1 MDLYTL
7 NSDLT
12 GTKKKVDGRVNSNK
26 DQNNSVHIP
35 ANSYMIDMTD
45 PVSHPLHNHTQH
57 IQTDPTNP
65 KEKPK
70 RVMFGPYIVGPTIG
84 KGEFGKVK
92 MGWTSVPSGSNA
104 VPKQVAIKFIRR
116 DSIVRGSDREV
127 KMFREINALK
137 HLTHPNIVRLQDV
150 LQNSKYIGI
159 VLVYVAGGEFYKY
172 IQKRRRL
179 REPEAC
185 RIFAQLISG
194 VGYMHGKGLVH
205 RDLKLE
211 NLLLD
216 NNLNLVITDFGFVNE
231 FNRSSSLMKTSCGSP
246 CYAAP
251 ELVISTEGYVGT
263 KADIWSC
270 GIILFAMLAG
280 YLPWD
285 DDPDNP
291 GGEDIGKLYNYILS
305 TPLKFPEYVTLR
317 PRDLL
322 RKILVPDPERRLDM
336 QGIKSHQWLSPH
348 ANFLSITVEQW
359 DTTVRQRRSYRRPQI
374 YSYHPSTD
382 TTLPTHGKI
391 TDAGRRLVNTT
402 KVLNEP
408 ENKTTDFETS
418 GLISKK
424 CVGASHRMKTDDSR
438 RSLDGEIG
446 TFTPVRLKEKGTSG
460 LHPGVKVSSPHH
472 QSSERD
478 MRYEYQRYLENDMGS
493 TAINTSIQTK
503 LDDELSD
510 STPSPPLRPLTVR
523 NVVDDDETVTSPR
536 IERHNRQA
544 KIRPTSFHAS
554 MRTTT
559 PDDINLQTELLSGLT
574 LDQSIDGNNEVLALL
589 ETQDKHS
596 KRMSM
601 PIHAVNSGSFSSRT
615 KQTSDHQLGT
625 IGENCLENSSDSEV
639 ADEEQYGNRTATT
652 PARGQPRGYLTVS
665 GSSKYPVSSESAD
678 RKKRFSTPTF
688 FPGNSG
694 NSSPSNA
701 FNFDVKRQSSSSP
714 TGSGTVANTLGTSR
728 TSTIPRSITLANTSV
743 SHHRRKQD
751 TTNSHGTHSRSRS
764 VNLKKATG
772 ANNSSPAEVAA
783 VKASTRAR
791 ENMAHAEPKT
801 VFRRSNST
809 ARRLLGFFKHG
820 STEL

>member
-1 MDLYTL
+1 MRSL
-7 NSDLT
+7 
-12 GTKKKVDGRVNSNK
+12 
-26 DQNNSVHIP
+26 
-35 ANSYMIDMTD
+35 
-45 PVSHPLHNHTQH
+45 
-57 IQTDPTNP
+57 
-65 KEKPK
+65 
-70 RVMFGPYIVGPTIG
+70 
-84 KGEFGKVK
+84 
-92 MGWTSVPSGSNA
+92 
-104 VPKQVAIKFIRR
+104 KQVAIKFIRR
-116 DSIVRGSDREV
+116 DSVVKGSDREV

-231 FNRSSSLMKTSCGSP
+231 FTRSNSLMKTSCGSP

-291 GGEDIGKLYNYILS
+291 GGEDIGKLYDYILT

-322 RKILVPDPERRLDM
+322 RKILVPNPEHRLDM
-336 QGIKSHQWLSPH
+336 QGIKSHRWLSPH
-348 ANFLSITVEQW
+348 ASFLSITVEQW
-359 DTTVRQRRSYRRPQI
+359 DTKVRQRRSYGRPQI

-402 KVLNEP
+402 KVVNEP
-408 ENKTTDFETS
+408 GNRATDFETS
-418 GLISKK
+418 ETNLEEY
-424 CVGASHRMKTDDSR
+424 VGASNRVKTSDSHQP
-438 RSLDGEIG
+438 LDGEIR
-446 TFTPVRLKEKGTSG
+446 TSTPVRLKEKSTSG
-460 LHPGVKVSSPHH
+460 IHPGFEASSPYH
-472 QSSERD
+472 QSGERN
-478 MRYEYQRYLENDMGS
+478 MRYERQHHLEDDMILR
-493 TAINTSIQTK
+493 AINVSTRTQQES
-503 LDDELSD
+503 ELSD
-510 STPSPPLRPLTVR
+510 SAPSSPLRPLTVR
-523 NVVDDDETVTSPR
+523 NVVDDHETATSPR
-536 IERHNRQA
+536 FERHNRRT

-554 MRTTT
+554 MRTATL
-559 PDDINLQTELLSGLT
+559 DDIDVQTELLGGLT
-574 LDQSIDGNNEVLALL
+574 LDQTIDGNKEELALL
-589 ETQDKHS
+589 GAQEKHS

-615 KQTSDHQLGT
+615 KQGNDHHLGT
-625 IGENCLENSSDSEV
+625 IGENYLESLSDSEIAGV
-639 ADEEQYGNRTATT
+639 EQLGELTATT
-652 PARGQPRGYLTVS
+652 PIRGHPWRRLTIS
-665 GSSKYPVSSESAD
+665 GSSKYHSVSGEFAD
-678 RKKRFSTPTF
+678 RRKRFSTPIF
-688 FPGNSG
+688 FPGNLE
-694 NSSPSNA
+694 NSPPSNTDSS
-701 FNFDVKRQSSSSP
+701 DVKKQSSSSP
-714 TGSGTVANTLGTSR
+714 TGNGTVVDTLEASR
-728 TSTIPRSITLANTSV
+728 ISTVPRSITLGNTSM
-743 SHHRRKQD
+743 SHHRKQQG
-751 TTNSHGTHSRSRS
+751 TTNPHGTHSRSRS
-764 VNLKKATG
+764 ATLKKATT
-772 ANNSSPAEVAA
+772 ANNSCPAEVAA

-791 ENMAHAEPKT
+791 EDMAHTEQKT
-801 VFRRSNST
+801 RLRKSNST
-809 ARRLLGFFKHG
+809 ARRLFGFLKHG
-820 STEL
+820 RTDL

>member
-1 MDLYTL
+1 MT
-7 NSDLT
+7 NT
-12 GTKKKVDGRVNSNK
+12 
-26 DQNNSVHIP
+26 
-35 ANSYMIDMTD
+35 TD
-45 PVSHPLHNHTQH
+45 PVPHGLYNHTQH
-57 IQTDPTNP
+57 MQTDSANHR
-65 KEKPK
+65 EKPK

-92 MGWTSVPSGSNA
+92 MGWTSVPKGSSA

-116 DSIVRGSDREV
+116 DSVVKGSDREV
-127 KMFREINALK
+127 KLFREINALK

-231 FNRSSSLMKTSCGSP
+231 FTRSNSLMKTSCGSP

-291 GGEDIGKLYNYILS
+291 GGEDIGKLYDYILT

-322 RKILVPDPERRLDM
+322 RKILVSNPEHRLDM

-348 ANFLSITVEQW
+348 ASFLSITVEQW
-359 DTTVRQRRSYRRPQI
+359 DTTVRQRRSYGRPQI

-391 TDAGRRLVNTT
+391 TDAGRRLVNMT
-402 KVLNEP
+402 KVVNGP
-408 ENKTTDFETS
+408 GNRDTDFETS
-418 GLISKK
+418 EISLEEYA
-424 CVGASHRMKTDDSR
+424 GASHRVKTNDSHR
-438 RSLDGEIG
+438 PLDGEIRIS
-446 TFTPVRLKEKGTSG
+446 TPVRRKEKGKPG
-460 LHPGVKVSSPHH
+460 IHPGFKDSSPYH
-472 QSSERD
+472 QSGQRNMRHERQYHLEDD
-478 MRYEYQRYLENDMGS
+478 MISR
-493 TAINTSIQTK
+493 AINISAQTQQK
-503 LDDELSD
+503 SDLSD
-510 STPSPPLRPLTVR
+510 SAPPLPLRPLTVR
-523 NVVDDDETVTSPR
+523 NVVDDDETVTNSR
-536 IERHNRQA
+536 FERHNRRT

-554 MRTTT
+554 MRTATLV
-559 PDDINLQTELLSGLT
+559 DIGVQTELLSGLT
-574 LDQSIDGNNEVLALL
+574 LDQTIDENKEVLAIP
-589 ETQDKHS
+589 EAQDKHS
-596 KRMSM
+596 KRMST
-601 PIHAVNSGSFSSRT
+601 PIHAVNSGSSSSRT
-615 KQTSDHQLGT
+615 KQGNDHHLGT
-625 IGENCLENSSDSEV
+625 IGENYLESLSDSEIV
-639 ADEEQYGNRTATT
+639 NGELAATA
-652 PARGQPRGYLTVS
+652 PIRGHPWRRLTIP
-665 GSSKYPVSSESAD
+665 GSSQYHPVSSESAD
-678 RKKRFSTPTF
+678 RRNRLSAPTSL
-688 FPGNSG
+688 PGNLE
-694 NSSPSNA
+694 NSSPPTADSFDIKEQRNSN
-701 FNFDVKRQSSSSP
+701 P
-714 TGSGTVANTLGTSR
+714 TGNGNTLEASR
-728 TSTIPRSITLANTSV
+728 ASTVSRSATLGNTSV
-743 SHHRRKQD
+743 SHHKKQQG
-751 TTNSHGTHSRSRS
+751 TANPHGTHSRSHS
-764 VNLKKATG
+764 ANFKKATTV
-772 ANNSSPAEVAA
+772 NNSSPAEVAA

-791 ENMAHAEPKT
+791 EDMAHTEQKT
-801 VFRRSNST
+801 RLRKGNST
-809 ARRLLGFFKHG
+809 ARRLLGFLKHG
-820 STEL
+820 RTEL